1 MASFLDFSE
10 FVATQAKLANS
21 VFGLKLFT
29 SSGSPAKPSTRKPSK
44 TSSFHLTST
53 SYTST
58 DRKRSTIRCLHCSDS
73 HFIYQCHK
81 VCSLSYSQKIQIVKK
96 FNLCNSCLNPVHIAS
111 KCSLK
116 LKCKIKGCG
125 SLSHNTTLHPPDVY
139 DKNHS
144 RLNIPSLSTSPAQG
158 KNSEESSMLKPWV
171 HFA

>member
-53 SYTST
+53 SYNST

-96 FNLCNSCLNPVHIAS
+96 FNLCNLCLNPVHIAS

-125 SLSHNTTLHPPDVY
+125 SLPIIPHCILQTFMTKITLDLIFLPCPHLPHKVRTPR
-139 DKNHS
+139 N
-144 RLNIPSLSTSPAQG
+144 LLC
-158 KNSEESSMLKPWV
+158 
-171 HFA
+171 